1 MTQSPLAPLEPGITP
16 IFMHIEHTGGS
27 TLNQIIERQY
37 APRERYAVYHLGQGV
52 VAQFMTLPEA
62 ERRRFKLIYGH
73 LFYGI
78 HRHVPGKSRYLTVIR
93 HPVDRIIASYTFLMR
108 KTNTRQHDVYKSG
121 GVSWQSHLAER
132 RDEIRQISRIVGG
145 DDELLQK
152 RRMEALPENALETAI
167 AHLENDF
174 AMVGLQDRYDESLL
188 MMRHVLNWQ
197 KPVAYI
203 RKNVTSKRIT
213 LADLPADDRALIEK
227 AAEIEMPLYEYA
239 KKRFEAQVAAY
250 PGDLDRDLAEL
261 REANARYGSGI
272 ETAERLKAPF
282 RALKKAFRRLIK
294 PSAS

>member
-1 MTQSPLAPLEPGITP
+1 MTDTPLAPLSSGVTP

-27 TLNQIIERQY
+27 TLNQVIARQY
-37 APRERYAVYHLGQGV
+37 APYERFEFYHLGQGV
-52 VAQFMTLPEA
+52 VTKFMALPEE

-73 LFYGI
+73 LYYGI
-78 HRHVPGKSRYLTVIR
+78 HRHVPGASRYLTVMR
-93 HPVDRIIASYTFLMR
+93 HPVDRIIASYTFLLR
-108 KTNTRQHDVYKSG
+108 KSNNRRHDIYKTD
-121 GVSWQSHLAER
+121 GVSWQDHLAKR

-152 RRMEALPENALETAI
+152 RRIQALPENALETAI

-174 AMVGLQDRYDESLL
+174 AMIGLQDRYDESLL

-213 LADLPADDRALIEK
+213 LADLPPEDRALIEK

-239 KKRFEAQVAAY
+239 VKRFEAQVAAY
-250 PGDLDRDLAEL
+250 PGDLERDLAQL
-261 REANARYGSGI
+261 RKDNGRYASGV
-272 ETAERLKAPF
+272 ESVERLKAPF
-282 RALKKAFRRLIK
+282 RALKQAFGRVFK
-294 PSAS
+294 PQKS

>member
-1 MTQSPLAPLEPGITP
+1 MTLTSLTPGVTP

-37 APRERYAVYHLGQGV
+37 APHERYEIYHLGQGV
-52 VAQFMTLPEA
+52 VARFMALPEV

-78 HRHVPGKSRYLTVIR
+78 HRHVPGQTRYLTVIR

-108 KTNTRQHDVYKSG
+108 KTNNRRHDVYKTS
-121 GVSWQSHLAER
+121 GVSWPDHLTER

-145 DDELLQK
+145 DDDLLQK
-152 RRMEALPENALETAI
+152 RRMQELPDKALETAI

-188 MMRHVLNWQ
+188 MMRYVLNWQ

-203 RKNVTSKRIT
+203 RKNVTSKRIA
-213 LADLPADDRALIEK
+213 LADLPASDRALIEK

-250 PGDLDRDLAEL
+250 PGDLDRDLARL
-261 REANARYGSGI
+261 REDNARYRSGI
-272 ETAERLKAPF
+272 ESVERLKAPL
-282 RALKKAFRRLIK
+282 RALKQAFRRVIK
-294 PSAS
+294 PPKP

>member
-1 MTQSPLAPLEPGITP
+1 MTSTPLTPLTPGITP

-37 APRERYAVYHLGQGV
+37 APRERYEVYHLGQGV
-52 VAQFMTLPEA
+52 VARFMALPEA
-62 ERRRFKLIYGH
+62 ERRRFKLVYGH

-78 HRHVPGKSRYLTVIR
+78 HRHVPGQSRYLTVMR

-108 KTNTRQHDVYKSG
+108 KTNTRRHDVYKAG
-121 GVSWQSHLAER
+121 TVSWQEHLAER
-132 RDEIRQISRIVGG
+132 HDEIRQISRIVGG
-145 DDELLQK
+145 DDDLLQK
-152 RRMEALPENALETAI
+152 RRMQTLPENALETAV

-197 KPVAYI
+197 KPIAYV
-203 RKNVTSKRIT
+203 RKNVTARRIT
-213 LADLPADDRALIEK
+213 LADLPPDDRALIEK

-261 REANARYGSGI
+261 REANARYSAGI
-272 ETAERLKAPF
+272 DNIERLKAPF
-282 RALKKAFRRLIK
+282 RALKQALGRVIR
-294 PSAS
+294 PSKS